1 MAAEQDIIREFLV
14 SLGFKI
20 DRTGLDTFVKSITA
34 ASSAVLASVTAIEDN
49 LERLYFASQ
58 RTKASAEN
66 IRAFG
71 FSLAQMGS
79 SAGAALESIENL
91 ARLMR
96 NTPGAAGLIQ
106 SIGVQTKTANGELRD
121 TSEILRDLGKQ
132 FANMPYY
139 RANAYAQ
146 ALGIDEKT
154 LIALRQGLGDFGD
167 EYRGMLEKIGLD
179 LGDATKKSHEFMVQ
193 TRTLA
198 SAIAIVGQRISES
211 FSERLTAY
219 IRRFR
224 EQLVDNFGRIAD
236 IIDRVTKGVL
246 WLADI
251 VSQMAL
257 RAIQAVQTLID
268 GWNDLDE
275 STQKV
280 IAGIAALVV
289 GWKVLNAV
297 FLATPLGRL
306 TALSLALLTLYDD
319 YRTWREGGKS
329 LIDWS
334 VWEEQINNA
343 MFGLGKLGRALR
355 GLGKMAQDA
364 WAGRW
369 TALPADWEEVKA
381 ALNAGDVGGGNSQ
394 ADVDSYKDQGGAR
407 LTPDAQRR
415 LSGAGGFVEDGSIV
429 EVPDAR
435 APRGI
440 RNNNPGNLNFA
451 RQPGA
456 KLEDRATGAR
466 FARFQTPEEGLA
478 ALSIQLQRYG
488 QRGINTVQAI
498 ISQFAPPKENNTAK
512 YISDVSRSLGV
523 SAGAKLDTTDPNV
536 LNGLMGAIIHIEN
549 GRNPY
554 SAEQLAAASGV
565 RAAGATN
572 RPVSLSQSTT
582 IHVQGAA
589 NPDATAQAVA
599 GQQDGVNQRLT
610 ENMRTVVQ

>member
-1 MAAEQDIIREFLV
+1 MAAETELIKEFLV

-20 DRTGLDTFVKSITA
+20 EKAGLESFVKGITA

-167 EYRGMLEKIGLD
+167 EYRDMLGKIGLD
-179 LGDATKKSHEFMVQ
+179 LGDATKKSHEFMVE

-198 SAIAIVGQRISES
+198 SAIAIVGQRISAS

-224 EQLVDNFGRIAD
+224 EQLVENFGRIAD
-236 IIDRVTKGVL
+236 IIDRVTKGVI

-257 RAIQAVQTLID
+257 RAIQAVQTLVD

-275 STQKV
+275 NTQKV

-289 GWKVLNAV
+289 GWKLLNSV

-394 ADVDSYKDQGGAR
+394 ADVDAYKDQGGAR

-415 LSGAGGFVEDGSIV
+415 ISGTGGFVEDGSIV

-440 RNNNPGNLNFA
+440 RNNNPGNLEY
-451 RQPGA
+451 RGQPGA
-456 KLEDRATGAR
+456 SLEDHTNPR
-466 FARFQTPEEGLA
+466 FARFRTAEEGLA
-478 ALSIQLQRYG
+478 ALAAQLRRYG
-488 QRGINTVQAI
+488 QRGVDTVGKI
-498 ISQFAPPKENNTAK
+498 ISKYAPSIENDTPG
-512 YISDVSRSLGV
+512 YTGSVSRRLGV
-523 SAGAKLDTTDPNV
+523 DSNTRLDLNDPSV
-536 LNGLMGAIIHIEN
+536 LQGLMGAIIQVEN

-554 SAEQLAAASGV
+554 SAEQIAAASGA
-565 RAAGATN
+565 RAAGAPD

-582 IHVQGAA
+582 IHVTGGT
-589 NPDATAQAVA
+589 NPEATGQAIA
-599 GQQDGVNQRLT
+599 GQQDGVNQRLVR
-610 ENMRTVVQ
+610 NMRTAAR

>member
-1 MAAEQDIIREFLV
+1 MAAETELIKEFLV

-20 DRTGLDTFVKSITA
+20 EKAGLESFVKGITA

-96 NTPGAAGLIQ
+96 NTPGAVGLIQ

-154 LIALRQGLGDFGD
+154 LIALRQGLGEFGD

-236 IIDRVTKGVL
+236 IIERVTKGVL

-257 RAIQAVQTLID
+257 RAIQAVQTLVD

-306 TALSLALLTLYDD
+306 TALPLALLALY
-319 YRTWREGGKS
+319 
-329 LIDWS
+329 
-334 VWEEQINNA
+334 
-343 MFGLGKLGRALR
+343 
-355 GLGKMAQDA
+355 
-364 WAGRW
+364 
-369 TALPADWEEVKA
+369 
-381 ALNAGDVGGGNSQ
+381 
-394 ADVDSYKDQGGAR
+394 
-407 LTPDAQRR
+407 
-415 LSGAGGFVEDGSIV
+415 
-429 EVPDAR
+429 
-435 APRGI
+435 
-440 RNNNPGNLNFA
+440 
-451 RQPGA
+451 
-456 KLEDRATGAR
+456 
-466 FARFQTPEEGLA
+466 
-478 ALSIQLQRYG
+478 
-488 QRGINTVQAI
+488 
-498 ISQFAPPKENNTAK
+498 
-512 YISDVSRSLGV
+512 GV
-523 SAGAKLDTTDPNV
+523 
-536 LNGLMGAIIHIEN
+536 
-549 GRNPY
+549 
-554 SAEQLAAASGV
+554 
-565 RAAGATN
+565 
-572 RPVSLSQSTT
+572 
-582 IHVQGAA
+582 
-589 NPDATAQAVA
+589 VA
-599 GQQDGVNQRLT
+599 
-610 ENMRTVVQ
+610 

>member
-1 MAAEQDIIREFLV
+1 MAAETELIKEFLV

-20 DRTGLDTFVKSITA
+20 EKAGLESFVKGITA

-167 EYRGMLEKIGLD
+167 EYRDMLGKIGLD
-179 LGDATKKSHEFMVQ
+179 LGDATKKSHEFMVE

-198 SAIAIVGQRISES
+198 SAIAIVGQRISAS

-224 EQLVDNFGRIAD
+224 EQLVENFGRIAD
-236 IIDRVTKGVL
+236 IIDRVTKGVI

-257 RAIQAVQTLID
+257 RAIQAVQTLVD
-268 GWNDLDE
+268 GWSDLDE
-275 STQKV
+275 NTQKV

-289 GWKVLNAV
+289 GWKVLNSV

-394 ADVDSYKDQGGAR
+394 ADVDAYKDQGGAR

-415 LSGAGGFVEDGSIV
+415 LSGAGGFVEDGAIV

-440 RNNNPGNLNFA
+440 RNNNPGNLEY
-451 RQPGA
+451 RGQPGA
-456 KLEDRATGAR
+456 SLEDHANPR
-466 FARFQTPEEGLA
+466 FARFRTAEEGLA
-478 ALSIQLQRYG
+478 ALAAQLRRYG
-488 QRGINTVQAI
+488 QRGVDTVGKI
-498 ISQFAPPKENNTAK
+498 ISKYAPSIENDTPG
-512 YISDVSRSLGV
+512 YTGSVSRRLGV
-523 SAGAKLDTTDPNV
+523 DSNTRLDLNDPSV
-536 LNGLMGAIIHIEN
+536 LQGLMGAIIQVEN

-554 SAEQLAAASGV
+554 SAEQIAAASGA
-565 RAAGATN
+565 RAAGAPD
-572 RPVSLSQSTT
+572 RPVSISQSTT
-582 IHVQGAA
+582 IHVAGGT
-589 NPDATAQAVA
+589 NPEATGQAVA
-599 GQQDGVNQRLT
+599 GQQDGVNQRLVR
-610 ENMRTVVQ
+610 NMRTVAQ

>member
-1 MAAEQDIIREFLV
+1 MAAETELIKEFLV

-20 DRTGLDTFVKSITA
+20 EKAGLESFVKGITA

-154 LIALRQGLGDFGD
+154 LIGLRQGLGDFGD
-167 EYRGMLEKIGLD
+167 EYRDMLGKIGLD
-179 LGDATKKSHEFMVQ
+179 LGDATKKSHEFMVE

-211 FSERLTAY
+211 FSERLTAN

-224 EQLVDNFGRIAD
+224 EQLVDNFGRISD

-334 VWEEQINNA
+334 VWEDQINNA

-394 ADVDSYKDQGGAR
+394 ADVDAYKDQGGAR

-415 LSGAGGFVEDGSIV
+415 LAATDGYQDDGSIV

-435 APRGI
+435 LPRGI

-451 RQPGA
+451 RQRGA
-456 KLEDRATGAR
+456 TLEDRATGAR
-466 FARFQTPEEGLA
+466 FARFQTAEEGLA

-523 SAGAKLDTTDPNV
+523 SSGAKLDTNDPNV

-554 SAEQLAAASGV
+554 SAEQLAAASSV
-565 RAAGATN
+565 RAAGAPN
-572 RPVSLSQSTT
+572 RPVSLSQNTT
-582 IHVQGAA
+582 IHVQGGG